1 MEFKELFIIELLL
14 KNLNN
19 FDFIIIF
26 NLKVLKG
33 KKYFSK
39 NIYLDSIIIDKN

>member
-26 NLKVLKG
+26 NFKRIKRQ
-33 KKYFSK
+33 KIFKQKYIFRFY
-39 NIYLDSIIIDKN
+39 NH